1 MLITRS
7 GFNAFNEYDLSA
19 TLEAQLSRLKDDVK
33 SAINSSRAEEIA
45 ALAEKHKL
53 TPLAFDTQNLTVS
66 TSTAMIPAEYFPN
79 NFFVDAG
86 KKYQKDVLV
95 FHLPFIGDPNLL
107 HCVPSTRILW
117 TEKIASE
124 GNEVIFELIKFSDNV
139 DEIRKERDK
148 VVNFLNQQ
156 GANINKQIDQYNE
169 AVKNVVTETETQT
182 RSQISK
188 QEEFLAG
195 LGTPLKQE
203 SAPAIVNENKKHI
216 SRITEKKPETF
227 DVFICHANEDKEFV
241 DQLAKT
247 LKSEDVAVW
256 YDSFQIGWGDDL
268 RPTIDEGLKNSRYGI
283 VVFSAAFL
291 KKKKWTEYELNGLF
305 SKEKSGKKIILPI
318 WHNITRDDISEYSQ
332 SFADR
337 IAKSSND
344 ISSIVAE
351 LKSLLN
357 KKTKERKTIRQVR
370 V

>member
-33 SAINSSRAEEIA
+33 VAINSGRTEEIA

-86 KKYQKDVLV
+86 KKYQKDILV
-95 FHLPFIGDPNLL
+95 FHLPFIGDPSLL

-117 TEKIASE
+117 TEKIDSE
-124 GNEVIFELIKFSDNV
+124 GNDVIFEIIKFNDDV

-169 AVKNVVTETETQT
+169 AIKNVVAETEIQT

-188 QEEFLAG
+188 NEEFLSQ
-195 LGTPLKQE
+195 LGTPIKQE
-203 SAPAIVNENKKHI
+203 SAPPPTTSIKKRP
-216 SRITEKKPETF
+216 SRLTEKKTETF
-227 DVFICHANEDKEFV
+227 DVFICHANEDKGFV
-241 DQLAKT
+241 DQLAKA
-247 LKSEDVAVW
+247 LKNDGITVW

-268 RPTIDEGLKNSRYGI
+268 RPTIDDGLKNSRYGI

-305 SKEKSGKKIILPI
+305 SKEKNGQKVILPI
-318 WHNITRDDISEYSQ
+318 WHNIMRDDISEYSQ

-337 IAKSSND
+337 IAKSSQD
-344 ISSIVAE
+344 ISSIVKE
-351 LKSLLN
+351 LKDLLTPETT
-357 KKTKERKTIRQVR
+357 KKK
-370 V
+370 